1 VPVAEKKRLRI
12 IIAEDSGVVR
22 TLLTALLSKVEKLEL
37 IGVAPDGVVALQLI
51 RGLKPDVVILDI
63 EMPNMSGLEV
73 LKEIRKDEDD
83 STVVIV
89 FTSDESYRDECLVNG
104 ANYFL
109 DKVTEFKLLIDILE
123 NDLLAD

>member
-1 VPVAEKKRLRI
+1 MAEKKRLRI

>member
-1 VPVAEKKRLRI
+1 M
-12 IIAEDSGVVR
+12 IAEDSGVVR
-22 TLLTALLSKVEKLEL
+22 TLLTALLSKIEKLEI
-37 IGVAPDGVVALQLI
+37 IGVAPDGEVALLLI

-89 FTSDESYRDECLVNG
+89 FTSNESYRDECLVNG

>member
-12 IIAEDSGVVR
+12 VIAEDSNIIR
-22 TLLTALLSKVEKLEL
+22 KLLLGLLSKIERLEI
-37 IGVAPDGVVALQLI
+37 IGVAPDGEVALQLI

-73 LKEIRKDEDD
+73 LKEIRMDEDD

-89 FTSDESYRDECLVNG
+89 FTSDEAYRDECLVNG

>member
-1 VPVAEKKRLRI
+1 MAEKKRLRI
-12 IIAEDSGVVR
+12 IVAEDSSVVR
-22 TLLTALLSKVEKLEL
+22 TLLTALLNRIERLEI
-37 IGVAPDGVVALQLI
+37 IGVAPDGAVALQLI

-83 STVVIV
+83 STVVII
-89 FTSDESYRDECLVNG
+89 FTADEAYRDECLLNG